1 MANSFGLRQLF
12 RPCRMAKKMYRN
24 QTAPKCFK
32 PAKPDTNG
40 MTILFWREH
49 RQREV
54 RFIIFLLVGTILSAS
69 LMPLPQVFGADS
81 PSDSEKLHRVMSMYA
96 NYRKN
101 FAGVLEIE
109 AAAAISLVGD
119 PEVVFVDVRDPEEQ
133 AVSMIPG
140 AVTSEVFL
148 AAPER
153 YQDQKII
160 AYCTISYRSG
170 KLAAKLA
177 RQDITIVNLKGGL
190 LAWVHAG
197 GVLVRGYKPVK
208 QLHVY
213 GRKWDLAPH
222 DIETVY

>member
-1 MANSFGLRQLF
+1 M
-12 RPCRMAKKMYRN
+12 
-24 QTAPKCFK
+24 TALP
-32 PAKPDTNG
+32 
-40 MTILFWREH
+40 WRRH
-49 RQREV
+49 RQRKA
-54 RFIIFLLVGTILSAS
+54 RPIIFLLVGIILSAGM
-69 LMPLPQVFGADS
+69 MPSPQVFGADS
-81 PSDSEKLHRVMSMYA
+81 PSDSEKLRRVMAMYA
-96 NYRKN
+96 DYRKD
-101 FAGVLEIE
+101 FEGVQEID
-109 AAAAISLVGD
+109 ADAAINLVGD

-153 YQDQKII
+153 YQGQRII

-197 GVLVRGYKPVK
+197 GVLVRGYKPIK
-208 QLHVY
+208 QLHIY
-213 GRKWDLAPH
+213 GRQWDLAPH

>member
-1 MANSFGLRQLF
+1 MRHHEIKTNQKNAFMPGSHPENRHAPFLIAVLAGLIL
-12 RPCRMAKKMYRN
+12 
-24 QTAPKCFK
+24 
-32 PAKPDTNG
+32 
-40 MTILFWREH
+40 LFWFIQLPATVLAQPLSDAQK
-49 RQREV
+49 RQ
-54 RFIIFLLVGTILSAS
+54 
-69 LMPLPQVFGADS
+69 QVMG
-81 PSDSEKLHRVMSMYA
+81 MYA
-96 NYRKN
+96 DYRKD
-101 FAGVLEIE
+101 FEGVEEI
-109 AAAAISLVGD
+109 AAAEAIELIGD

-153 YQDQKII
+153 YQSLKII
-160 AYCTISYRSG
+160 GYCTISYRSG

-177 RQDITIVNLKGGL
+177 RQGITIVNLEGGL

-197 GVLVRGYKPVK
+197 GSLVRGYKPVK

-213 GRKWDLAPH
+213 GRQWDLAPA